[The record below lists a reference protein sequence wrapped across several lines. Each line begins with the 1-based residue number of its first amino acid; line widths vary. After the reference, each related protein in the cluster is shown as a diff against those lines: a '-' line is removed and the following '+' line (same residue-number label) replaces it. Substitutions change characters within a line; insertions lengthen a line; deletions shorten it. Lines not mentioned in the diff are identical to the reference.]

1 MTLSEVY
8 FYMLIIFIQL
18 FTLLIITTSEDLK
31 QNKRYITY
39 LKITLTLVFS
49 GTIMELLDWNHLCPF
64 QCILLTSSP
73 FITLNLT
80 KGTTCLFKKLFK
92 KEPFQTIRRKLS
104 DGIWV
109 NNKGDIKQ
117 IDYYIFYSFVL
128 SALPLIIIV
137 GLFIILN
144 NTMC

>member
-1 MTLSEVY
+1 
-8 FYMLIIFIQL
+8 MLIIFIQL

-39 LKITLTLVFS
+39 LKITLILVFS
-49 GTIMELLDWNHLCPF
+49 GIIMELLDWNHLCPF